1 MNASINSTLI
11 SNQAVSVIEY
21 KGVPVVTSEMLAD
34 FYGTDTDNIRQNFAR
49 NSEKFIESK
58 HLFRLEGD
66 ELKSFRLCVTESHAQ
81 ISTKTRFLTL
91 WTERGAMRHA
101 KLLETD
107 RAWEVFEQLED
118 SYFRSKQS
126 AIATPQDLPTALRL
140 AADLAEQKAVVEQQ
154 LAIAE
159 PKAIALDQIADTT
172 SLFTIRET
180 AKMIK
185 SKERE
190 LVNELLRR
198 GWVYRDKRD
207 ALQPYAEKIAAGYV
221 TTVMTAPVKRASGK
235 VFSQLRI
242 TAKGVTR
249 LGYLAAKGVAE

>member
-1 MNASINSTLI
+1 MNTTAVINS
-11 SNQAVSVIEY
+11 QAVSVVEY

-34 FYGTDTDNIRQNFAR
+34 FYGTDTDNIKQNSSR
-49 NSEKFIESK
+49 NADKFIDGK
-58 HLFRLEGD
+58 HFFKLEGL
-66 ELKSFRLCVTESHAQ
+66 ELRDFKDMVTNGHYVPKNTA
-81 ISTKTRFLTL
+81 RLTL

-118 SYFRSKQS
+118 SYFRIKQS
-126 AIATPQDLPTALRL
+126 NQIVLPDFTDPAQAAICW
-140 AADLAEQKAVVEQQ
+140 AEQYQARKAVEQQ
-154 LAIAE
+154 LAITE

>member
-1 MNASINSTLI
+1 MNTPINTI
-11 SNQAVSVIEY
+11 AAINNQAVAVIQY
-21 KGVPVVTSEMLAD
+21 KGLPVVTSEMLAD
-34 FYGTDTDNIRQNFAR
+34 FYGTDTDNIKQNSSR
-49 NSEKFIESK
+49 NADKFIDGK
-58 HLFRLEGD
+58 HFFKLEGL
-66 ELKSFRLCVTESHAQ
+66 ELRDFKDMVTNGHYVPKNTA
-81 ISTKTRFLTL
+81 RLTL

-118 SYFRSKQS
+118 SYFRCKQS
-126 AIATPQDLPTALRL
+126 ALATPQDLPTALRL

-249 LGYLAAKGVAE
+249 LGYLAAKGVAA